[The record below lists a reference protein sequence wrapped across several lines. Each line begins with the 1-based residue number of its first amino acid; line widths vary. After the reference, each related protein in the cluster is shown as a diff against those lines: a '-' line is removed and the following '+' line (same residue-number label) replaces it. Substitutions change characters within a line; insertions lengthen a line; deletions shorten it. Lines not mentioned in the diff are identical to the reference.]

1 MAENIKKI
9 LIRGVNWVGDAVL
22 TIPAISSIR
31 EAFPDAHISL
41 LVKPWVAEIFK
52 ESPDINEII
61 LYEERFNSFSGKF
74 KLARMLK
81 ARGFST
87 AILLQNAF
95 DAAFITWLAGIPER
109 IGYSRDY
116 RRLLLTS
123 PVPVYPIRKRA
134 TSSLSN
140 GAKKD
145 LLKQHHVYYYLNLI
159 KETLNIL
166 PKNTEPFFFLTEEE
180 ILQAK
185 TLLNKSLNPVPPL
198 LAFARKQQGY
208 GVNLNQES
216 PLIGINPGATY
227 GSAKRWMPERFTE
240 LIHRII
246 NDLNGRVVLFG
257 SKSEVGITK
266 EIIEKVGQDPVYT
279 SHILNT
285 AGKTNLRELAAL
297 ISECDTLITNDSG
310 PMHIASA
317 LLVPVVA
324 IFGSTDRTVTGPLG
338 DRHKTISKDIPCSP
352 CMKRE
357 CPVSTTCLP
366 CLPAGRRTRQARF
379 REKHLKCMTEI
390 TTDDVFNALKEIL
403 PNAKAVFLDRD
414 GTLIEDTGYLNS
426 FSDLKMFPGVKEALQ
441 GLKKAGFKLI
451 GVTNQSG
458 IARGLVSEEFV
469 NASNAYLQENLG
481 IDCFYYCP
489 HLPDNGCQCRKPKPM
504 FLRKARLKLG
514 INLKSSYVIG
524 DKTIDMLLAKA
535 VGAKGILV
543 LTGHDKESE
552 HADFIAQNLTEAVDW
567 ILNENR

>member
-9 LIRGVNWVGDAVL
+9 LIRGVNWIGDAVL
-22 TIPAISSIR
+22 TIPAINSVR
-31 EAFPDAHISL
+31 RAFPDAHISL

-116 RRLLLTS
+116 RRLLLTR
-123 PVPVYPIRKRA
+123 PVTVRK
-134 TSSLSN
+134 TVDSSQFTFYRQN
-140 GAKKD
+140 K
-145 LLKQHHVYYYLNLI
+145 HHVYYYLNLI
-159 KETLNIL
+159 KEALDIEAENI
-166 PKNTEPFFFLTEEE
+166 EPSIYLTEEE
-180 ILQAK
+180 IHKAK
-185 TLLNKSLNPVPPL
+185 EFLISRFPL
-198 LAFARKQQGY
+198 PISHF
-208 GVNLNQES
+208 

-227 GSAKRWMPERFTE
+227 GSAKRWMPERFAE

-246 NDLNGRVVLFG
+246 DELNGRVVLFG
-257 SKSEVGITK
+257 SKSEAGIAK
-266 EIIEKVGQDPVYT
+266 EIIEKVGQNPVYT
-279 SHILNT
+279 SHILNM
-285 AGKTNLRELAAL
+285 ARKTNLRELAAL
-297 ISECDTLITNDSG
+297 ISECDTFITNDSG

-338 DRHKTISKDIPCSP
+338 NGHKTVSKDIPCSP

-357 CPVSTTCLP
+357 CPVSTT
-366 CLPAGRRTRQARF
+366 RF

-390 TTDDVFNALKEIL
+390 TTDDVFNALQEIL
-403 PNAKAVFLDRD
+403 PNENAVFLDKD
-414 GTLIEDTGYLNS
+414 GTLIEDVGYLNS
-426 FSDLKMFPGVKEALQ
+426 FSNLKMFAGVKEALQ

-458 IARGLVSEEFV
+458 IARGLVSKEFV
-469 NASNAYLQENLG
+469 NASNAYLQETLG

-489 HLPDNGCQCRKPKPM
+489 HHPDNGCQCRKPKPM
-504 FLRKARLKLG
+504 FLRKARLEHR
-514 INLKSSYVIG
+514 INLKASYVIG

-552 HADFIAQNLTEAVDW
+552 HADFIALNLTEAVDW
-567 ILNENR
+567 ILKREKA

>member
-9 LIRGVNWVGDAVL
+9 LIRGVNWIGDAVL
-22 TIPAISSIR
+22 TIPAINSVR
-31 EAFPDAHISL
+31 RAFPDAHISL

-116 RRLLLTS
+116 RRLLLTR
-123 PVPVYPIRKRA
+123 PVTVRK
-134 TSSLSN
+134 TVDSSQFTFYRQN
-140 GAKKD
+140 K
-145 LLKQHHVYYYLNLI
+145 HHVYYYLNLI
-159 KETLNIL
+159 KEALDIEAENI
-166 PKNTEPFFFLTEEE
+166 EPSIYLTEEE
-180 ILQAK
+180 IHKAK
-185 TLLNKSLNPVPPL
+185 EFLISRFPL
-198 LAFARKQQGY
+198 PISHF
-208 GVNLNQES
+208 

-227 GSAKRWMPERFTE
+227 GSAKRWMPERFAE

-246 NDLNGRVVLFG
+246 DELNGRVVLFG
-257 SKSEVGITK
+257 SKSEAGIAQ
-266 EIIEKVGQDPVYT
+266 EIIQKIEIEKIRSWEDKSFSASQPLSFLT
-279 SHILNT
+279 SPPANSGLRPCILNVT
-285 AGKTNLRELAAL
+285 GKTNLRELTAL
-297 ISECDTLITNDSG
+297 ISECDTFITNDSG

-338 DRHKTISKDIPCSP
+338 NGHKTVSKDIPCSP

-357 CPVSTTCLP
+357 CPVSTT
-366 CLPAGRRTRQARF
+366 RF

-390 TTDDVFNALKEIL
+390 TTDDVFNALQEIL
-403 PNAKAVFLDRD
+403 PNENAVFLDKD
-414 GTLIEDTGYLNS
+414 GTLIEDVGYLNS
-426 FSDLKMFPGVKEALQ
+426 FSNLKMFAGVKEALQ

-458 IARGLVSEEFV
+458 IARGLVSKEFV
-469 NASNAYLQENLG
+469 NASNAYLQETLG

-489 HLPDNGCQCRKPKPM
+489 HHPDNGCQCRKPKPM
-504 FLRKARLKLG
+504 FLRKARLEHR
-514 INLKSSYVIG
+514 INLKASYVIG

-567 ILNENR
+567 ILKREKA